1 MIVLKRFVMTTIWF
15 WPLLLQCA
23 SWLCV
28 MVLCVNRTV
37 PQHVFCL
44 LFGSSMG
51 TSVLNLWGMIFQMNI
66 AVYGKPNVN

>member
-28 MVLCVNRTV
+28 MVLCVN
-37 PQHVFCL
+37 CL